1 MHPGIRFSDILLK
14 DFNKF
19 KADFKAGKIRVP
31 GQRFEQLLQRKVRN
45 DILRDTTKY
54 KNNAMIQPN
63 KTYTPTPLL
72 NVLQVSNALLEED
85 PNIIAQASEIQK
97 KLLEI
102 QSNGLYTSQPSEE
115 HTQVLCLDTLSK
127 KEIELLYSI
136 LGNEECSSTPDMR
149 RHLEVLIPK
158 TTIPRMT
165 TATDTQGKKCANCDR
180 QLFIGMLFR
189 KKRYMSNACYYCH
202 KPFCPN
208 CQPEPRCY
216 SRLGLTKKHPF
227 CTECKNMLANLDT
240 DDWMRVCLQHLEQG
254 TIGSTKTALG
264 CLAMALLSSEDKFK
278 PILEVAQGL
287 LHNGLPEL
295 ALPLLAS
302 IIKERTVFK
311 TLVHKHV
318 LTASVLVSL
327 AERHDAQ
334 WEDRLELL
342 QAAKEVCQIAEI
354 HVAKS
359 MEVPKLAAVTSST
372 NKALE
377 SLLKEKPL
385 NNDIFQKL
393 SALWSIREY
402 EKLLSFVIPKIFSDE
417 KAIKSKTIEA
427 IKHFMMIISFDAF
440 IDKMRPDDQAALF
453 LLNGIVKFGEGN
465 SLDALVEVEKAA
477 WAGNRDLYKALV
489 DVIIHFMAKF
499 PFLST
504 KEFFD
509 MSAST
514 NLFKVCSL
522 ATDNRSRCLNL
533 IFPSVHEMQF
543 PVSAKWPHIELIGLN
558 VRGHRKFEN
567 AVNSQV
573 RDGNWSEWDAA
584 LAYIDYIAACNHPTQ
599 FPLCFIYASIWIYK
613 YIQANPSLPD
623 NVKYALTKTVVI
635 CLYQANGM
643 AILRLAPSM
652 KLYVSRFS
660 FSILIHILQL
670 TKSVAG
676 EGAIELAALLLRT
689 ILHTCRFCPLWDMPL
704 VSLSE
709 TALLS
714 IKANRYHSS
723 FLLNLQQVRPDQRP
737 ITEAELHYQL
747 YENDICRVH
756 PLQDPETAR
765 SRAMEELLSEKQW
778 SWNNVNKLM
787 TSPLSPRDSEGWLV
801 RGHTLGK
808 NMEYA
813 QLKGFRFNV
822 DSNNPSVE
830 LLVVPANEREGR
842 IGLFSQ
848 DDVNTVLQMSPD
860 DFHPAF
866 FSLDPPSE
874 TEHYHPFQQFRYK
887 PDSFQKTDFLHTMFE
902 TDYLMKSF
910 SVGSEVSAK
919 PPFKQRPCKQGLLK
933 GLPLRLAEALK
944 PVHERPGGHQ
954 GNVHRFWIQADK
966 ITYSP
971 ESDGTKITLHL
982 GEVKMTIRSHPLFPG
997 SDGKLE
1003 DTEHGND
1010 PDSAE
1015 AQFAAD
1021 MTSAYDEIS
1030 LHFPM
1035 FARLREL
1042 AKLQF
1047 LGLFLKNIIQS
1058 SKEKSENVTVP
1069 YEIVT
1074 KIQEDAKKSHTEQVD
1089 KILTDMERNIGVW
1102 PSAEDYNAVS
1112 AACDKVQASMHQY
1125 VPRSALE
1132 PEVKRVLAQNDESL
1146 VTELVNVF
1154 SQLTKHNV
1162 SRSTLNSQVRAW
1174 LREKNSRYNYSR
1186 QARSNLASLIVSQIP
1201 LPTREDLT
1209 RILKEQFSK
1218 EYTTFNQHV
1227 NSLKPTPNKIDPN
1240 ACDWVPAALYQEETD
1255 NYYSLCYG
1263 GVLLCPELKTGY
1275 VYPLPRS
1282 TQAVRLGRPRSFNNA
1297 RPSRSYHTDA
1307 YRAPHVL
1314 AKSAILTFQPKANTD
1329 GATGGGDSGTGGGSS
1344 GTGSSD
1350 AAGGGASGHPGVAA
1364 GGRGGGRGGGGEP
1377 PDDSSSEEEDE
1388 DEGESDD
1395 EEGSGY
1401 QRISTTTI
1409 QMVGKRGLH
1418 QLARIISDGNPTQ
1431 FKLADITLSSAQ
1443 VLIENRLIDNIKATN
1458 VGRERLIEAHIN
1470 SLRERPL
1477 KFEQYFANQVDTIK
1491 SLKDSKEQFKIPKG
1505 PDLQDI
1511 MITKKTRNVIYCI
1524 CCKSTGSMYVGRTKR
1539 SIHTRMREHQYQ
1551 IRNPD
1556 KTKKKH
1562 TKLVSHFNKNGI
1574 SLEDF
1579 KVIVLEKISDG
1590 TSKED
1595 IRRIEQEWMT
1605 KLDTREHE
1613 KGLNC
1618 IRAVAKEK

>member
-1 MHPGIRFSDILLK
+1 M
-14 DFNKF
+14 
-19 KADFKAGKIRVP
+19 
-31 GQRFEQLLQRKVRN
+31 RN
-45 DILRDTTKY
+45 DILRDTEKY

-85 PNIIAQASEIQK
+85 PNIIAHASEIQK

-115 HTQVLCLDTLSK
+115 NTQVLCLDTLSK

-136 LGNEECSSTPDMR
+136 LGNEECSSTSGMR

-158 TTIPRMT
+158 TTIPKMT
-165 TATDTQGKKCANCDR
+165 TATDTQRKKCANCDR
-180 QLFIGMLFR
+180 QLFLEMIFR

-208 CQPEPRCY
+208 CQPEPHCY
-216 SRLGLTKKHPF
+216 SRLGLTNKHSF
-227 CTECKNMLANLDT
+227 CKECSKMLADLDT

-254 TIGSTKTALG
+254 TISSTKTALG
-264 CLAMALLSSEDKFK
+264 CLTMALLSSEDKFK

-302 IIKERTVFK
+302 IIKERMVFK
-311 TLVHKHV
+311 TLVHKHI
-318 LTASVLVSL
+318 LTATVLVSL
-327 AERHDAQ
+327 AERHDAE

-342 QAAKEVCQIAEI
+342 QAAKEVCQIAEM

-385 NNDIFQKL
+385 NNEIYQKI

-402 EKLLSFVIPKIFSDE
+402 EKLLSFVIPKIFSNE

-427 IKHFMMIISFDAF
+427 IKHFMIIISFNTF
-440 IDKMRPDDQAALF
+440 VDKMQPDDQGALF
-453 LLNGIVKFGEGN
+453 LLNGIIKFGEEN
-465 SLDALVEVEKAA
+465 YLDALVEVEKSA

-489 DVIIHFMAKF
+489 DVIIHFMTKF

-509 MSAST
+509 ISASS

-522 ATDNRSRCLNL
+522 ATSDNRSRCLNL
-533 IFPSVHEMQF
+533 IFPNVHKMQF
-543 PVSAKWPHIELIGLN
+543 PVSAKWPHSVLIGLN
-558 VRGHRKFEN
+558 IRGHRKFEN

-613 YIQANPSLPD
+613 HIQANPSLPD
-623 NVKYALTKTVVI
+623 NVKYALAKTVVNW
-635 CLYQANGM
+635 LYKANGM
-643 AILRLAPSM
+643 AILMLAPSM

-714 IKANRYHSS
+714 IKANRYHSN
-723 FLLNLQQVRPDQRP
+723 FLLSLQQVRPDQRP
-737 ITEAELHYQL
+737 ITEAELRYQL
-747 YENDICRVH
+747 YENDICRLH

-778 SWNNVNKLM
+778 SWNNVNRLM
-787 TSPLSPRDSEGWLV
+787 TSPLSPRNSEGWLV

-808 NMEYA
+808 KMEYS

-822 DSNNPSVE
+822 DPNNPSVE

-848 DDVNTVLQMSPD
+848 NDVNTVLQMNSEG
-860 DFHPAF
+860 FHPAI
-866 FSLDPPSE
+866 FSLDSPSE
-874 TEHYHPFQQFRYK
+874 MELYHPFQQFLYK
-887 PDSFQKTDFLHTMFE
+887 PDSLQSTNFLHTMFE

-933 GLPLRLAEALK
+933 GLPFRLAEALK

-971 ESDGTKITLHL
+971 EFDGTKITLRL

-997 SDGKLE
+997 SDGKTE
-1003 DTEHGND
+1003 DTGHGND

-1015 AQFAAD
+1015 TQFAAD

-1047 LGLFLKNIIQS
+1047 LGLFLKDIIQA
-1058 SKEKSENVTVP
+1058 SKEKSENITVP
-1069 YEIVT
+1069 HEIVT
-1074 KIQEDAKKSHTEQVD
+1074 KIQEDAQKSHTEQVV
-1089 KILTDMERNIGVW
+1089 KILTDMEQNIGVW
-1102 PSAEDYNAVS
+1102 PSAGDYNAVS
-1112 AACDKVQASMHQY
+1112 AACNKVQASMHQY

-1132 PEVKRVLAQNDESL
+1132 PEVKRLLAQIDEDL
-1146 VTELVNVF
+1146 VNELVRVF
-1154 SQLTKHNV
+1154 SQLTKHNAP
-1162 SRSTLNSQVRAW
+1162 RSTLNSHVRAW
-1174 LREKNSRYNYSR
+1174 LREKNSRYNSR
-1186 QARSNLASLIVSQIP
+1186 QARSNLASLIVSKIP
-1201 LPTREDLT
+1201 LPTQQDIT
-1209 RILKEQFSK
+1209 RVIKEKLRK
-1218 EYTTFNQHV
+1218 EYITFNNHV

-1297 RPSRSYHTDA
+1297 HPSGSYA
-1307 YRAPHVL
+1307 YHAPHVL
-1314 AKSAILTFQPKANTD
+1314 AKSAIPTFQPKANTD
-1329 GATGGGDSGTGGGSS
+1329 GTAGAKNSGTGGERGGTGGGSS
-1344 GTGSSD
+1344 GTAGS
-1350 AAGGGASGHPGVAA
+1350 GASGHPGATA
-1364 GGRGGGRGGGGEP
+1364 GGRGGGSEP
-1377 PDDSSSEEEDE
+1377 PDDSSSEEDEQEDNDE
-1388 DEGESDD
+1388 D
-1395 EEGSGY
+1395 GSGY
-1401 QRISTTTI
+1401 QRVTATTI
-1409 QMVGKRGLH
+1409 QMVGKRRLH

-1431 FKLADITLSSAQ
+1431 FKLADITLSSTQ
-1443 VLIENRLIDNIKATN
+1443 VLIHNRLIDSIKNTSA
-1458 VGRERLIEAHIN
+1458 GRERLTEAHIN
-1470 SLRERPL
+1470 ILVEKPI

-1491 SLKDSKEQFKIPKG
+1491 SFKNNKGPFVIPKG
-1505 PDLQDI
+1505 INPQV
-1511 MITKKTRNVIYCI
+1511 ITKETRNVIYCI
-1524 CCKSTGSMYVGRTKR
+1524 RCKSTGKMYVGKTKR
-1539 SIHTRMREHQYQ
+1539 SIHTRMMEHQYQ
-1551 IRNPD
+1551 IR
-1556 KTKKKH
+1556 KQYKLKSKH
-1562 TKLVSHFNKNGI
+1562 TKLVSHFNRDGGS
-1574 SLEDF
+1574 SLAHDF
-1579 KVIVLEKISDG
+1579 EVIILEKIPDG
-1590 TSKED
+1590 TSSEDVRKKETY
-1595 IRRIEQEWMT
+1595 WMT
-1605 KLDTREHE
+1605 ELDTIDDE

-1618 IRAVAKEK
+1618 RLGATKEK